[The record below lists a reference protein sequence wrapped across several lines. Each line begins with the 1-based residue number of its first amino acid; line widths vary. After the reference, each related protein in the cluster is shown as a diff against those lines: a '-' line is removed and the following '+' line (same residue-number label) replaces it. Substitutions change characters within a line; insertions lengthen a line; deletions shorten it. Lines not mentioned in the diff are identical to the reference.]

1 MVQHFLREVRIEP
14 LVHLHVGGKGNVGQF
29 KLFGHHEDVLQHLGS
44 AILCRNA
51 IHENGTLL
59 LAEQSAD
66 EVEQGALA
74 CTVLTEQA
82 INVVL
87 LEFQREITSVR
98 IKSQKR

>member
-1 MVQHFLREVRIEP
+1 M
-14 LVHLHVGGKGNVGQF
+14 
-29 KLFGHHEDVLQHLGS
+29 
-44 AILCRNA
+44 CRNA

-74 CTVLTEQA
+74 CTILTEQA

-87 LEFQREITSVR
+87 LEFQREISKYKVLATWVSEINVFNLYHNL
-98 IKSQKR
+98 